1 MIPDQFD
8 DHTTKNSST
17 KKNKKKDFKLVDG
30 NFFESL
36 GKKWQWQGKVL
47 AVFLKIEVNRRFLV
61 FLEGFFLGL
70 SGSFWVFLD
79 LSGSFW
85 AWRGADF
92 IIDAL
97 CLDF

>member
-36 GKKWQWQGKVL
+36 GKK
-47 AVFLKIEVNRRFLV
+47 
-61 FLEGFFLGL
+61 
-70 SGSFWVFLD
+70 
-79 LSGSFW
+79 
-85 AWRGADF
+85 
-92 IIDAL
+92 
-97 CLDF
+97 